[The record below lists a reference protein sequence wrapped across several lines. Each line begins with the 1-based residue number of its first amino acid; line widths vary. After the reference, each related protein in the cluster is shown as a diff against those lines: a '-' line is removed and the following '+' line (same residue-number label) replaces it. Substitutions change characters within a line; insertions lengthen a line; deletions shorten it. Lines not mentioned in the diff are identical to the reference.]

1 MKILILGCG
10 SIGSRHARNARHL
23 GVRKLV
29 LVDPNIG
36 RARSLGDE
44 LGTNLFYR
52 DYKIAVRENPD
63 LDAAVICTPSS
74 LHIQHAIFFAK
85 NNISLLIEKPLSNN
99 LKNTS
104 ALLKLAKKNKIIVM
118 MGHSFMF
125 DIRFTKLKS
134 ILDKKTIGRI
144 YFASYLNGQ
153 YLPEWHPRENYKKE
167 YSARKHLGGG
177 VILTMTSH
185 SFYLLEWLF
194 GSISDIRG
202 SFIGRIGSLKI
213 DVDDSVFL
221 LLRTKDGAV
230 IQSQNNFITP
240 IHQHRLVI
248 DGSKGMIELDFLKQ
262 KITIILKGE
271 KSQILPV
278 KIDCNDRFIREMK
291 YFLKALKTKKIQK
304 DLNLDSGIRFLKV
317 VKQLGKFPVRS
328 NL

>member
-23 GVRKLV
+23 GVKELV
-29 LVDPNIG
+29 LVDHNID

-44 LGTNLFYR
+44 LDTDLFYR
-52 DYKIAVRENPD
+52 DHKVAVNENPD

-85 NNISLLIEKPLSNN
+85 NSISLLIEKPLSNN
-99 LKNTS
+99 LKNIPT
-104 ALLKLAKKNKIIVM
+104 LLKLVKKNKIVVM

-167 YSARKHLGGG
+167 YSARKSLGGG
-177 VILTMTSH
+177 VTLTMISH

-194 GSISDIRG
+194 GSISNIHG
-202 SFIGRIGSLKI
+202 SFIGRMGSLKI

-221 LLRTKDGAV
+221 LLRAKNGAV

-240 IHQHRLVI
+240 VHQHRLIV
-248 DGSKGMIELDFLKQ
+248 DGSKGIVEMDFLKQ
-262 KITIILKGE
+262 KIIVTLKG
-271 KSQILPV
+271 KKLQTIPV
-278 KIDCNDRFIREMK
+278 KIDCNDRFVREIK
-291 YFLKALKTKKIQK
+291 YFLKALKTKKVQK
-304 DLNLDSGIRFLKV
+304 DLNLDSGIRFLKAV
-317 VKQLGKFPVRS
+317 RQLERFPVRS
-328 NL
+328 DL